1 MQEVFK
7 IIGQVAASDATVLI
21 TGESGTGKELI
32 ARCLYQ
38 HSHRAREAFTAIN
51 CAAIPEN
58 LIESE
63 LFGYRDGAFT
73 GARRGGMR
81 GKILQSDGGTL
92 FLDEIGDMALP
103 LQTRLLRVLEE
114 KAVTPLGSEKPIAVE
129 LHVISASHRN
139 LEQLVAHNEFRE
151 DLYYRLNGMTLT
163 LPPLRERSDRAL
175 LIRSVLVAESE
186 PEDDAIGIDED
197 AFAALCSY
205 DWPGNIR
212 QLRNVLRTAAALC
225 EDGVIRLYDL
235 PPAISRNPPAII
247 APETATKR
255 PATAGCNTLAAAE
268 RDALL
273 QELEHNEWNITLT
286 SSRLGMS
293 RNTLYR
299 KMKKHGIEPGRGS

>member
-1 MQEVFK
+1 
-7 IIGQVAASDATVLI
+7 
-21 TGESGTGKELI
+21 
-32 ARCLYQ
+32 
-38 HSHRAREAFTAIN
+38 
-51 CAAIPEN
+51 
-58 LIESE
+58 
-63 LFGYRDGAFT
+63 
-73 GARRGGMR
+73 
-81 GKILQSDGGTL
+81 
-92 FLDEIGDMALP
+92 
-103 LQTRLLRVLEE
+103 
-114 KAVTPLGSEKPIAVE
+114 VTPLGSEKPIAVE
-129 LHVISASHRN
+129 LHVISASHCN

-175 LIRSVLVAESE
+175 LIRSVLATESE

-235 PPAISRNPPAII
+235 PSAIGRNPAAMI

-255 PATAGCNTLAAAE
+255 PGTAGCNTLAAAE